1 MTPQL
6 FTPRGGDGATTCRF
20 CGAPLHLTLVD
31 LGRQPLAN
39 SYLPADHGAA
49 EPHYP
54 LHVRVCSACRLAQ
67 VGDVVPAEHI
77 FAADYAYFSSTAA
90 SWVAHAQRYA
100 AAMRDRLRLTAASQV
115 VEVASND
122 GYLLQHF
129 AAAGIP
135 VLGVEPARGVA
146 EAAIARGVP
155 TEIAFFGRATA
166 ERLAAAG
173 RSADLIAA
181 NNVLAHVPDINDFVA
196 GFAQLLKPHGVLT
209 VENPHLLNLLRHV
222 QFDTIYH
229 EHYSYLSLLAVE
241 RLFAAHGLRVFDVET
256 LPTHGGS
263 LRYFAA
269 HTDAGV
275 APGDGLARVRAEE
288 AAAGLDGD
296 RAYAGFAPRVAAVRD
311 GLLAW
316 LDAQRAAGRTVAAY
330 GAAAKGNTL
339 LNFCGI
345 TAADGRI
352 AFCCDKA
359 PSKQGKLLPGSR
371 IPVLPPAAIG
381 ERRPDRVLIL
391 PWNLRAEIAADLAQI
406 RDWGGRFAVA
416 VPALEEF

>member
-1 MTPQL
+1 MSAA
-6 FTPRGGDGATTCRF
+6 GDGISACRF
-20 CGAPLHLTLVD
+20 CGAPLSLSLVD

-39 SYLPADHGAA
+39 SYLPADAGPD
-49 EPHYP
+49 EPTYP
-54 LHVRVCSACRLAQ
+54 LHVRVCRSCRLVQA
-67 VGDVVPAEHI
+67 GNVVPAEHI

-90 SWVAHAQRYA
+90 SWVAHAARYA
-100 AAMRDRLRLTAASQV
+100 RAMTTRFGLGPASRV
-115 VEVASND
+115 IEVASND

-135 VLGVEPARGVA
+135 VLGIEPARGVA

-155 TEIAFFGRATA
+155 TEIAFFGRASAT
-166 ERLAAAG
+166 RLAAQGIA
-173 RSADLIAA
+173 ADLMAA

-196 GFAQLLKPHGVLT
+196 GFALLLKPQGVLT
-209 VENPHLLNLLRHV
+209 VENPHLLNLLSEC

-241 RLFAAHGLRVFDVET
+241 RIMAAHGLRVFDVEE

-263 LRYFAA
+263 LRYFIARA
-269 HTDAGV
+269 DADFATG
-275 APGDGLARVRAEE
+275 AGLARVRAAE

-296 RAYAGFAPRVAAVRD
+296 AAYAGFAPRVRAICA
-311 GLLAW
+311 GLNAW
-316 LDAQRAAGRTVAAY
+316 LDQQLAAGRTVAAY

-339 LNFCGI
+339 LNAAGVR
-345 TAADGRI
+345 AADHRI
-352 AFCCDKA
+352 AFACDKA
-359 PSKQGKLLPGSR
+359 PSKQGRLLPGSR
-371 IPVLPPAAIG
+371 IPILAPAAIA

-391 PWNLRAEIAADLAQI
+391 PWNLRAEIAADLGGI

-416 VPALEEF
+416 VPRMEEW